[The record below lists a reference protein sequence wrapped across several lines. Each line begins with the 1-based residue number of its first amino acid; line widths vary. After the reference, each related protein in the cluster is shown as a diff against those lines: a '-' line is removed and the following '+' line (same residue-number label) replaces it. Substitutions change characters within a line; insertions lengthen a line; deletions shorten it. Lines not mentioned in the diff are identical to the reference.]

1 MWLVL
6 FLDSLSNSSFRKN
19 IKSINPTTKH
29 AEIFLQSWL
38 VGDTRSVAVNNSIA
52 IISEQFDLRRNL
64 RVFILMRN
72 SVRRTA
78 LPRGRQEAA
87 VGEPRLLT
95 NLNRVRQQSK
105 FFIDAT
111 TSC

>member
-1 MWLVL
+1 M
-6 FLDSLSNSSFRKN
+6 
-19 IKSINPTTKH
+19 
-29 AEIFLQSWL
+29 QSWL
-38 VGDTRSVAVNNSIA
+38 VGDISVAVNNSIA
-52 IISEQFDLRRNL
+52 IISEQFDVRRDL

-72 SVRRTA
+72 IERRIA
-78 LPRGRQEAA
+78 LPRGTQEVA

-111 TSC
+111 TS